1 MTETQMIL
9 KILENNLKLN
19 PNEKRSFL
27 DIMKKLCVKYSSLG
41 LPNVM
46 LQSLLGC
53 ETDVTKLGIK
63 IEDRVS
69 VKTECLSWGA
79 ELVQLGK
86 ATKDVFHTKV
96 IDIDTLRKDS
106 IEIESFYEY
115 GGKVTSTTEWISL
128 NQILGYENTGLNN
141 IDLIDITGL

>member
-63 IEDRVS
+63 IEDSLSEVYSFRYS
-69 VKTECLSWGA
+69 VP
-79 ELVQLGK
+79 
-86 ATKDVFHTKV
+86 
-96 IDIDTLRKDS
+96 RNR
-106 IEIESFYEY
+106 Y
-115 GGKVTSTTEWISL
+115 GSSL
-128 NQILGYENTGLNN
+128 L
-141 IDLIDITGL
+141 